1 MQPVIACRR
10 RLRRRLGREILLDER
25 LAMADNQGVWREFV
39 TREAMEVA
47 SRAAISR
54 WNLISRPLSFIHSE
68 DFQIRRGGVATQL
81 PFGMH
86 MTTTPSVIASS
97 DSVGTSSQSDV
108 LLRAGPKFGVLS
120 NSADF
125 RVHEEC
131 PR

>member
-1 MQPVIACRR
+1 MQPVIARRHRR
-10 RLRRRLGREILLDER
+10 RLRLGREMLLHER
-25 LAMADNQGVWREFV
+25 LAMADNEGVSSEFV
-39 TREAMEVA
+39 TCEAMEVA

-54 WNLISRPLSFIHSE
+54 WNLFSRPLSFLHSE
-68 DFQIRRGGVATQL
+68 DFQIRRGGVASQL

-97 DSVGTSSQSDV
+97 DSVGTSSQSV
-108 LLRAGPKFGVLS
+108 ALLRAGAKFGVLS